1 MENEQKQNEK
11 TLSAAGATASVGVGA
26 FIWDLAK
33 ILIIA
38 ALIIWPFRQFVAEP
52 FVVSGSSM
60 LPNYH
65 NHDYLIIDRFSYLNG
80 EPSRGDVI
88 VLRYPK
94 DPSQFY
100 IKRVIG
106 LPGESVK
113 VSQGYVTIFNKE
125 HPEGF
130 RLKEPY
136 LNNQAETLGK
146 SDTTVLGSEEYFV
159 LGDNRTASSDS
170 RVWGILP
177 SSDIVGK
184 VWARVFPFSNSGLVK
199 TPSY

>member
-1 MENEQKQNEK
+1 MENDQKQNQK
-11 TLSAAGATASVGVGA
+11 ILNAAPVAGSVGVGA

-33 ILIIA
+33 ILLIA

-65 NHDYLIIDRFSYLNG
+65 NHDYLIIDRFSYING
-80 EPSRGDVI
+80 EPKRGDVI
-88 VLRYPK
+88 VLKYPK

-106 LPGESVK
+106 LPNETVK
-113 VSQGYVTIFNKE
+113 IANGYVTIFNTNN
-125 HPEGF
+125 PDGL

-136 LNNQAETLGK
+136 LSNQTETLGK
-146 SDTTVLGSEEYFV
+146 SDAVTLGSEEYFV

-177 SSDIVGK
+177 KDNIVGK
-184 VWARVFPFSNSGLVK
+184 VWARVFPFNNSGLVK